1 MALVRLSLLPARWRR
16 RATPYAMLAPA
27 VLTTTAIVFFPVA
40 QTVLLSLRDAVL
52 YRPQDMPFVG
62 LANYKRALDDEI
74 FWISVGNSLVWVVLA
89 VGLQFLLG
97 FATALLLNRSFSW
110 RAAARALVVVP
121 WALPSVI
128 IGLMWTWMY
137 DFNLGVFND
146 TLVRVGILD
155 KPVAWLASPDA
166 ALYAIVLA
174 LTWQGFPF
182 FAVVILAG
190 LQAIPAELYEAAAI
204 DGANGWQRLRYVT
217 IPSLA
222 GVMATALLLRTIWV
236 ANSLD
241 VILVMT
247 GGGPGL
253 ATHTLPLYAFLRAYS
268 GMEFGYG
275 AALAVLLTLALLA
288 LVVLYVARAAREA
301 AR

>member
-1 MALVRLSLLPARWRR
+1 MILNRL
-16 RATPYAMLAPA
+16 TPYALLAPA
-27 VLTTTAIVFFPVA
+27 VLITAAIVFVPVGR
-40 QTVLLSLRDAVL
+40 TMWLSLHDMIL
-52 YRPQDMPFVG
+52 FRPHEVPFVG
-62 LANYKRALDDEI
+62 LGNYGRALGDEV
-74 FWISVGNSLVWVVLA
+74 FWISVWNSLVWVGLA

-97 FATALLLNRSFSW
+97 FVTALLLHRSFWW
-110 RAAARALVVVP
+110 RDVARALVVVP

-137 DFNLGVFND
+137 DFNLGVLND
-146 TLVRVGILD
+146 ALVRFGLIA
-155 KPVAWLASPDA
+155 KPIAWLADPDF
-166 ALYAIVLA
+166 ALYAIILT

-182 FAVVILAG
+182 FAVVLLAG
-190 LQAIPAELYEAAAI
+190 LQAIPAELYEAAEV
-204 DGANGWQRLRYVT
+204 DGAGAWQRLLYVT

-253 ATHTLPLYAFLRAYS
+253 STHTLPLYAFLRAYS

-275 AALAVLLTLALLA
+275 AALAVLLTFALLGI
-288 LVVLYVARAAREA
+288 VVLYVVRAMREA
-301 AR
+301 E

>member
-1 MALVRLSLLPARWRR
+1 MTLNRL
-16 RATPYAMLAPA
+16 TPYAMLAPA
-27 VLTTTAIVFFPVA
+27 VLVTAAIIFVPVGR
-40 QTVLLSLRDAVL
+40 TLVLSLHDAVL
-52 YRPQDMPFVG
+52 FRPHAVPFVG
-62 LANYKRALDDEI
+62 FRNYGRALADEV
-74 FWISVGNSLVWVVLA
+74 FWISAGHSLTWVVLA
-89 VGLQFLLG
+89 VSLQFLLG
-97 FATALLLNRSFSW
+97 FVTALLLHRSFWW
-110 RAAARALVVVP
+110 RGVARALVVIP

-137 DFNLGVFND
+137 DFNLGVLND
-146 TLVRVGILD
+146 ALVRFGLID
-155 KPVAWLASPDA
+155 KPIAWLANPDL
-166 ALYAIVLA
+166 ALYAVILT

-190 LQAIPAELYEAAAI
+190 LQAIPAELYEAADI
-204 DGANGWQRLRYVT
+204 DGANAWQRLRYVT

-288 LVVLYVARAAREA
+288 VVVAYVARAVLEA
-301 AR
+301 GQ

>member
-1 MALVRLSLLPARWRR
+1 
-16 RATPYAMLAPA
+16 MLAPA
-27 VLTTTAIVFFPVA
+27 VLVTAAIVFVPVGR
-40 QTVLLSLRDAVL
+40 TMILSLHDMVL
-52 YRPQDMPFVG
+52 FRPHDVPFVG
-62 LANYKRALDDEI
+62 LGNYARAFDDDV
-74 FWISVGNSLVWVVLA
+74 FWISVGNSLIWVALA

-97 FATALLLNRSFSW
+97 FVTALILHRSFWW
-110 RAAARALVVVP
+110 RGVARALVVVP

-137 DFNLGVFND
+137 DFNLGVLND
-146 TLVRVGILD
+146 ALLRLGAID
-155 KPVAWLASPDA
+155 KPIAWLADPNL
-166 ALYAIVLA
+166 ALYAIILT

-182 FAVVILAG
+182 FAVVLLAG
-190 LQAIPAELYEAAAI
+190 LQAIPAELYEAAEV
-204 DGANGWQRLRYVT
+204 DGANGWQRLWHIT

-288 LVVLYVARAAREA
+288 VVVAYVARAAREA
-301 AR
+301 AQ

>member
-1 MALVRLSLLPARWRR
+1 MLQFVFR

-27 VLTTTAIVFFPVA
+27 VLVTAAIVFVPVGR
-40 QTVLLSLRDAVL
+40 TMLLSLHDMVL
-52 YRPQDMPFVG
+52 FRPHDVPFVG
-62 LANYKRALDDEI
+62 LGNYVRAFDDDV
-74 FWISVGNSLVWVVLA
+74 FWISVGNSLIWVGLA

-97 FATALLLNRSFSW
+97 FVTALILHRSFWW
-110 RAAARALVVVP
+110 RGVARALVVVP

-137 DFNLGVFND
+137 DFNLGVLND
-146 TLVRVGILD
+146 ALLRLGAID
-155 KPVAWLASPDA
+155 KPFAWLADPNL
-166 ALYAIVLA
+166 ALYAIILT

-182 FAVVILAG
+182 FAVVLLAG
-190 LQAIPAELYEAAAI
+190 LQAIPAELYEAAEV
-204 DGANGWQRLRYVT
+204 DGANGWQRLWHIT

-288 LVVLYVARAAREA
+288 VVVTYVARAAREA
-301 AR
+301 A

>member
-1 MALVRLSLLPARWRR
+1 MTLNRL
-16 RATPYAMLAPA
+16 TPYALLAPA
-27 VLTTTAIVFFPVA
+27 VLITAAIVFVPVGR
-40 QTVLLSLRDAVL
+40 TMWLSLHDMIL
-52 YRPQDMPFVG
+52 FRPHDVPFVG
-62 LANYKRALDDEI
+62 FGNYVRAFGDEV
-74 FWISVGNSLVWVVLA
+74 FWISVWNSLVWVGLA

-97 FATALLLNRSFSW
+97 FVTALLLHRSFWW
-110 RAAARALVVVP
+110 RDVARALVVVP

-128 IGLMWTWMY
+128 IGLMWTWIY
-137 DFNLGVFND
+137 DFNLGVLND
-146 TLVRVGILD
+146 ALVRFGLIA
-155 KPVAWLASPDA
+155 KPIAWLADPDL
-166 ALYAIVLA
+166 ALYAVILT

-182 FAVVILAG
+182 FAVVLLAG
-190 LQAIPAELYEAAAI
+190 LQAIPAELYEAAEV
-204 DGANGWQRLRYVT
+204 DGAGAWQRLLYVT

-253 ATHTLPLYAFLRAYS
+253 STHTLPLYAFLRAYS

-275 AALAVLLTLALLA
+275 AALAVLLTFALLGI
-288 LVVLYVARAAREA
+288 VVLYVVRAMREA
-301 AR
+301 A